1 MTVKTNKNKKAAV
14 EVEAK
19 GKAVYLRLR
28 GDVWE
33 RINERAKAA
42 HRTMKAECT
51 MRLELSDAADLAEE
65 GGAA

>member
-1 MTVKTNKNKKAAV
+1 MTAKKNKVKTAPV
-14 EVEAK
+14 EVAVK
-19 GKAVYLRLR
+19 DKAVYLRLK

-33 RINERAKAA
+33 RIQKRAKAA

-51 MRLELSDAADLAEE
+51 LRLELSDAADLAEE